1 MDTPYLLV
9 VFVSFQETT
18 FRKYSITGGNR
29 GTSRQGAV
37 ALSTD
42 PAGKHHHFR
51 QLSNHSFTNRL
62 YLAKVFFLLLLIK
75 HISCTLNADLQTGRD
90 AIFHIFKTFS
100 RMLNFKDERNIFLYT
115 FISN

>member
-1 MDTPYLLV
+1 MQP
-9 VFVSFQETT
+9 
-18 FRKYSITGGNR
+18 FRKHSIAGGNW

-62 YLAKVFFLLLLIK
+62 YLAKVFLLLLIK
-75 HISCTLNADLQTGRD
+75 HISCTLNADLQTGTD

-100 RMLNFKDERNIFLYT
+100 RMLNFKDERIYVSVYFY
-115 FISN
+115 I